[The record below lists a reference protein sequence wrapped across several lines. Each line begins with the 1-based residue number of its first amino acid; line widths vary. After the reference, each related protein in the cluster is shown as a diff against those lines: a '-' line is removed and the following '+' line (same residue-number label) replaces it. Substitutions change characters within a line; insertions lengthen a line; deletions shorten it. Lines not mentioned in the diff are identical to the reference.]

1 MARKNTASSK
11 SFGGV
16 IAVVAVAGI
25 AALGYVMSRPAK
37 VLTLDAAMAPVNAA
51 GVLRGD
57 TNALVQV
64 IEFADFEC
72 PGCGYFA
79 NVNEPDVVARLI
91 ETGEISFRF
100 MDFPL
105 EGHRNT
111 VPAHNAA
118 ACANEQGKF
127 WEMHDAIFANQ
138 DRWNAFATQ
147 NPKSVLK
154 EIAQMVGLD
163 VGEWE
168 DCYDS
173 GRMLPQIAANRDEGR
188 RLGVRGTPTFIINGR
203 TIVSD
208 GVPTYDQ
215 FRDYVTQAK
224 VAAMAA
230 ASESAS
236 KAP

>member
-37 VLTLDAAMAPVNAA
+37 VLTLDATLPPMAA
-51 GVLRGD
+51 GGVTRGSPD
-57 TNALVQV
+57 ALVKV
-64 IEFADFEC
+64 VEFADFEC

-79 NVNEPDVVARLI
+79 NITEPDVVTNLI

-105 EGHRNT
+105 EGHRNS

-138 DRWNAFATQ
+138 DRWNGLATQ
-147 NPKSVLK
+147 NPKGVLQDLA
-154 EIAQMVGLD
+154 EMVGLD
-163 VGEWE
+163 VGAWE

-173 GRMLPQIAANRDEGR
+173 GRMLAQIAANRDEGR

-203 TIVSD
+203 MIMSD

-215 FRDYVTQAK
+215 IVQLVTEAK

>member
-1 MARKNTASSK
+1 VARKNTASSK

-37 VLTLDAAMAPVNAA
+37 VLTLDATLPPMNAA
-51 GVLRGD
+51 GVVRGNPD
-57 TNALVQV
+57 ALVQV
-64 IEFADFEC
+64 TEFADFEC

-79 NVNEPDVVARLI
+79 NVTEPDVVERLI

-138 DRWNAFATQ
+138 DRWNALATQ

-154 EIAQMVGLD
+154 ELAQMVGLD

-173 GRMLPQIAANRDEGR
+173 GRMLPQIAANRAEGH
-188 RLGVRGTPTFIINGR
+188 RLRVGSTPTFIINDR
-203 TIVSD
+203 MVSD
-208 GVPTYDQ
+208 VLSYDEFSQ
-215 FRDYVTQAK
+215 LVTEAK

-236 KAP
+236 KTP